1 MARLFDR
8 AVFTEKLPFA
18 GLRVTC
24 WAYMSVQMGQTMHLG
39 AQIVVMA
46 GLLCLFTVGGD
57 WSIWRREM
65 RPRCGRW
72 VEYTGWAQWVWN
84 TFCCRSGGGTGFIAA
99 TREKLALGTLFFF
112 FLVVDVS
119 AVFPGIQSSL
129 LSASQTRLL
138 PAGAY
143 CSFSGLT
150 MSQASPIS
158 HSLIQGWDLCPSWK
172 HTAFYIH
179 TMITAKG
186 AVLVQ
191 VMLLYY
197 SWLFTEERGF
207 AAVL

>member
-18 GLRVTC
+18 RLRVTC
-24 WAYMSVQMGQTMHLG
+24 RAYMSVQMGQTLHLG
-39 AQIVVMA
+39 AEIVVMA

-65 RPRCGRW
+65 RPRCGVSRTHW
-72 VEYTGWAQWVWN
+72 
-84 TFCCRSGGGTGFIAA
+84 
-99 TREKLALGTLFFF
+99 LGSVSLEHILLSFRGRYW
-112 FLVVDVS
+112 LHCSYAGEVS
-119 AVFPGIQSSL
+119 AWDIILFLSSSRCVRC
-129 LSASQTRLL
+129 LSRHTILSPFRITDTPPPCQCLH
-138 PAGAY
+138 

-150 MSQASPIS
+150 MSQASWIS
-158 HSLIQGWDLCPSWK
+158 HILIQGWDLCPSWK

-191 VMLLYY
+191 VMSLYY

-207 AAVL
+207 AAVF